1 MKRTIRLIIFAL
13 ALFQQACDSPKPGIV
28 NRPIT
33 FDPEREELSLA
44 YMREHYGII
53 QTTPT
58 IDPRMIVVHW
68 TEVPTLEGSFMTFKP
83 SRLKGRPDI
92 KEAGSLNV
100 SAHYLVDRDGTVYRL
115 MPDTLMARHVIGLNH
130 CSIGIEN
137 VGGTED
143 TPLTAAQL
151 RSNVRLIRY
160 LIRKYE
166 IEFLIGHY
174 EYTRFEGHP
183 LWMESDSGYRTEKVD
198 PGEEF
203 MKEIRKRV
211 QLKNQ

>member
-1 MKRTIRLIIFAL
+1 
-13 ALFQQACDSPKPGIV
+13 
-28 NRPIT
+28 
-33 FDPEREELSLA
+33 
-44 YMREHYGII
+44 
-53 QTTPT
+53 
-58 IDPRMIVVHW
+58 MIVVHW

-174 EYTRFEGHP
+174 EYTRFERHP